1 MEVKLSTK
9 VDGIPGE
16 PVELT
21 AQVSLYPLR
30 QPELAPA
37 IDDALEI
44 FRQQGLDVMPGP
56 MSTLVSG
63 DSTNVFRALRH
74 AFQNATE
81 EGEVVMVTT
90 FSNACPVPGEV
101 VSEGLSFQAIGH
113 VENEFAEPTDSD
125 TLSNSVSRIV
135 INADLSKGLAGLTPG
150 DKALVV
156 FYFHR
161 SEEYEL
167 LQHPRGDRARPMRGV
182 FALRSPHRP
191 NPIGV
196 TEIEL
201 LEVDNNILTVRG
213 LDALDGTPV
222 IDLKPV

>member
-1 MEVKLSTK
+1 M
-9 VDGIPGE
+9 G
-16 PVELT
+16 LT

-37 IDDALEI
+37 IDEALEI
-44 FRQQGLDVMPGP
+44 FRQYHLEVMPGP

-63 DSTNVFRALRH
+63 DSVNLFKALQR
-74 AFQNATE
+74 AFQNAAK

-90 FSNACPVPGEV
+90 FSNACPVSGEV
-101 VSEGLSFQAIGH
+101 VSEELSCQAIGY
-113 VENEFAEPTDSD
+113 VENEFAEPTDPD
-125 TLSNSVSRIV
+125 TLSDSISRIV
-135 INADLSKGLAGLTPG
+135 INADLSEGLAGLTPG

-167 LQHPRGDRARPMRGV
+167 LQHPRGDQTRSVRGV

-201 LEVDNNILTVRG
+201 LEVDNNVLTVRG

-222 IDLKPV
+222 IDLKPA